1 MSQKSSGGCTPSKL
15 SKDYC
20 KDRNFLA
27 ARQHMSPTYATNHR
41 CRVRESEVPSMMH
54 CTKWK
59 FPIPVTP
66 PRLVID
72 KRCPDFAPLVTF

>member
-27 ARQHMSPTYATNHR
+27 ARQRMSPTYATNHR
-41 CRVRESEVPSMMH
+41 CRV
-54 CTKWK
+54 
-59 FPIPVTP
+59 
-66 PRLVID
+66 
-72 KRCPDFAPLVTF
+72 